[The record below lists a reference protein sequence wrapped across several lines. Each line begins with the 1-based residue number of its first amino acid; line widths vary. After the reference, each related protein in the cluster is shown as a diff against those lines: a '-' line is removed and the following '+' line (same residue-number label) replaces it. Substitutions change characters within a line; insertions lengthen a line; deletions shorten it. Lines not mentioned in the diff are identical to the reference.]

1 MHQLKWEHANHIEK
15 SSYDIQ
21 LKIIGKHARID
32 TSSITSRPCTHTYKL
47 LTINDATRESQEV
60 KHKHIYLQ
68 LERKMYSGLNY

>member
-47 LTINDATRESQEV
+47 
-60 KHKHIYLQ
+60 
-68 LERKMYSGLNY
+68 